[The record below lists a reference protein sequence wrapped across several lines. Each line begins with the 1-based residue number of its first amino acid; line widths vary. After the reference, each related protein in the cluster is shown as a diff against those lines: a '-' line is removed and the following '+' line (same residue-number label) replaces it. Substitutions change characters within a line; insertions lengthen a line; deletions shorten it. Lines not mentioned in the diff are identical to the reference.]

1 VATDHRKGSLGTL
14 KNPVRDLRSYLEANA
29 DVVTHIGRPVHLDDV
44 GALAAQ
50 SDRPIV
56 FENIIERPG
65 FRLCDSLVKTR
76 AMHGRTL
83 GVAPEDFCKTLAARI
98 RRPPRPTVVSERGP
112 VKEVVLTGTEV
123 DLGRLPVA
131 YHTDRDDVPFL
142 TGMCIIKDPETGFLN
157 TSHPLSRVEGPRRCT
172 SSFFTPHAN
181 AVMAKYRAMGAHEM
195 PMAMC
200 IGLHPAYEIVG
211 NFSGLHMDMWGEI
224 DMIGAVM
231 EQDVELTRCET
242 IDLLVPAH
250 AEIVIEGMVNLVDRF
265 SARQSGGPVPYFI
278 PGTTNNPEWNI
289 TAITMRRD
297 RPIYRNHQM
306 VPSATDHQ
314 RLFLLCHEAVLYNR
328 LAESGL
334 DVRDV
339 QFPVWGGTLTV
350 LLQFDYPR
358 PGMVN
363 DALMLVMGSPWPQTK
378 VVIAVSPDTDI
389 NDPEAVFLAV
399 ASRCD
404 PSRDMILVPNCKAYR
419 FDPSAE
425 LLPNHYPQRIVG
437 KIGIDATVKERYNK
451 ADFELAW
458 PRNWGKVFLKDYL

>member
-1 VATDHRKGSLGTL
+1 METANFELPSGAL
-14 KNPVRDLRSYLEANA
+14 KNPPRDLRGYLEANA
-29 DVVTHIGRPVHLDDV
+29 DVVAHIIRPVHLDDV

-56 FENIIERPG
+56 FEQIIERPA

-76 AMHGRTL
+76 AMHGRVL

-98 RRPPRPTVVSERGP
+98 RRPPRPTVVTESGP
-112 VKEVVLTGTEV
+112 VKEVVLSGAEV
-123 DLGRLPVA
+123 NLGNLPVP

-142 TGMCIIKDPETGFLN
+142 TGMCIVKDPETGFLN

-172 SSFFTPHAN
+172 SSFFTLHTN

-231 EQDVELTRCET
+231 EQDVELTACET
-242 IDLLVPAH
+242 IDLVVPAH
-250 AEIVIEGMVNLVDRF
+250 AEIIIEGMVNLVDRF
-265 SARQSGGPVPYFI
+265 EARQSGGPVPYFI
-278 PGTTNNPEWNI
+278 PGSTNNPEWNV

-328 LAESGL
+328 LVESGL
-334 DVRDV
+334 NVKDV
-339 QFPVWGGTLTV
+339 QFPIWAAP
-350 LLQFDYPR
+350 LQCCCSSITPV
-358 PGMVN
+358 PG
-363 DALMLVMGSPWPQTK
+363 W
-378 VVIAVSPDTDI
+378 
-389 NDPEAVFLAV
+389 
-399 ASRCD
+399 
-404 PSRDMILVPNCKAYR
+404 
-419 FDPSAE
+419 
-425 LLPNHYPQRIVG
+425 
-437 KIGIDATVKERYNK
+437 
-451 ADFELAW
+451 
-458 PRNWGKVFLKDYL
+458 